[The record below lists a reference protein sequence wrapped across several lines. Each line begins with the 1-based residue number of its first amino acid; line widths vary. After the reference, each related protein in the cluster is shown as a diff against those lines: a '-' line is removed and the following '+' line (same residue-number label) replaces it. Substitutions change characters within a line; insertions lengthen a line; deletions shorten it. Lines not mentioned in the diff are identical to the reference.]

1 MARRRSKVLVVNGES
16 EMALA
21 LHRVLYTGNDRF
33 DALVAGSAE
42 VAREIV
48 RDIGIDVL
56 VCDADLPGMSGV
68 DFVCWAAIEFPE
80 MLFVVL
86 TGQDVHRIQ
95 EKMEG
100 LGCLRLVRKPCVPQE
115 VLKIVYE
122 ALDCR
127 HRLSGSFAALSAA
140 DLIQMLCLA
149 QRTSSLRITAHGMQG
164 AIVVKD
170 GKLVH
175 ASWGPLVGQDAL
187 REIIAAEDGVFRT
200 APLPAEIE
208 YTISGDW
215 QYALMEAVRSLDER
229 AQGRHR
235 HSGSFPA
242 IRIDDSLFDNMQSA
256 APTRNTKDAKHVQSG
271 RSDARVMPRSPG
283 AASSLVDKG
292 FAALR
297 AGNIDEARE
306 CWLAAK
312 QLDPEN
318 RSLDLNLKRLEKK
331 VSH

>member
-1 MARRRSKVLVVNGES
+1 MARRRPKVLVVNGES
-16 EMALA
+16 EAALA
-21 LHRVLYTGNDRF
+21 LHRALYSGNERF
-33 DALVAGSAE
+33 DVLVTSSAE

-86 TGQDVHRIQ
+86 TGQDVQKVQ
-95 EKMEG
+95 EKMQG
-100 LGCLRLVRKPCVPQE
+100 LGCLRLVRKPFEQHD
-115 VLKIVYE
+115 VLKIVHE
-122 ALDCR
+122 TLDCR
-127 HRLSGSFAALSAA
+127 HRLSGTFAALSAA

-164 AIVVKD
+164 TVVVKG
-170 GKLVH
+170 GKLLH

-200 APLPAEIE
+200 APLPVEIE
-208 YTISGDW
+208 TTISNDW

-229 AQGRHR
+229 AQGKHR
-235 HSGSFPA
+235 RSGSFPA
-242 IRIDDSLFDNMQSA
+242 IRIDDSVFDNMQRAQPSQDSKHA
-256 APTRNTKDAKHVQSG
+256 HVQSG
-271 RSDARVMPRSPG
+271 RSDARSMPRSPG
-283 AASSLVDKG
+283 ASSALLDKG
-292 FAALR
+292 FAALP
-297 AGNIDEARE
+297 AGKEDEARE

-318 RSLDLNLKRLEKK
+318 RSLDLNLRRLEKK
-331 VSH
+331 TSH